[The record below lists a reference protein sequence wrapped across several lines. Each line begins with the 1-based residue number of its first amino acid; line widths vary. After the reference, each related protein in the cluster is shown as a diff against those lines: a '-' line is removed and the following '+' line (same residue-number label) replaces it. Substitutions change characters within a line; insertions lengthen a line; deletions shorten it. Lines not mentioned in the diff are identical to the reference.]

1 MLRVD
6 AWKALFRGVTEFSA
20 FWDLQ
25 CGATVDR
32 RPTAPQIM
40 LFSSISVDGARKGNM
55 QFCGLAVLTHR
66 IPLAMSADAAAS
78 LAP

>member
-20 FWDLQ
+20 PWDLQ
-25 CGATVDR
+25 CGATVDQ
-32 RPTAPQIM
+32 RPTAPPIM

-55 QFCGLAVLTHR
+55 QFCGVAVLTHR